1 MDYLVNPIPCRIKVL
16 VLYGLRFNILNY
28 GFVQFNDYLYLVV
41 ENTIKSPGSLS
52 VTKLYFLKT

>member
-41 ENTIKSPGSLS
+41 ENTIKSPGSVS
-52 VTKLYFLKT
+52 VTN